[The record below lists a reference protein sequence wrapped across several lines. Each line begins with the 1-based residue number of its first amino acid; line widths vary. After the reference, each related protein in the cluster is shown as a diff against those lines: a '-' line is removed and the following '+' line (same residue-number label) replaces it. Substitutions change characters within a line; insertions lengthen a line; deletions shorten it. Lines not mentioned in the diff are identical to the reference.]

1 MTSQEKL
8 GVTEKTNTRG
18 LQIVRWVARLW
29 AVGVISL
36 VVVMNLAPDPVAGEL
51 SSTVTI
57 HQVALALLFPGL
69 YIVGWLVAWWRE
81 IAGGA
86 LMVLSFPLFIAYIA
100 LVQSAGRLTG
110 AMVIVA
116 VFVIVPGLLFLLTGY
131 RSRNAG
137 AS

>member
-69 YIVGWLVAWWRE
+69 YIAGWLLACWTRY
-81 IAGGA
+81 A
-86 LMVLSFPLFIAYIA
+86 LLRAAKAARV
-100 LVQSAGRLTG
+100 
-110 AMVIVA
+110 
-116 VFVIVPGLLFLLTGY
+116 
-131 RSRNAG
+131 
-137 AS
+137 